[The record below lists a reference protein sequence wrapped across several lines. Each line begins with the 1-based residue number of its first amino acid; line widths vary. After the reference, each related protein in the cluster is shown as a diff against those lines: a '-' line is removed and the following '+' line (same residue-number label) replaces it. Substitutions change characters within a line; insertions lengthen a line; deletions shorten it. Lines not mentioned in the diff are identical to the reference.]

1 MKKSLHYLLITIL
14 FFVSCYGLY
23 ASYTRGSANAWYY
36 KASFTLSDWAND
48 DKIKDKQEY
57 LETLEDIKKALELDP
72 SHPHYNHILGRIIHW
87 GIDMQYEDIEK
98 LSEVKNWYLKS
109 TELRPLWPDPWIDL
123 AILNNYVNGYD
134 DETKTY
140 IQQALKTGPYIN
152 LVNDGVLQILLLN
165 WAELTVDE
173 KTLLFEQFAIA
184 TKQPELLTKI
194 LDFAS
199 QYEQVKPLCLQLK
212 FNPNYS
218 KQKDSSIYRRFCM

>member
-1 MKKSLHYLLITIL
+1 MPYLL
-14 FFVSCYGLY
+14 FV
-23 ASYTRGSANAWYY
+23 A
-36 KASFTLSDWAND
+36 F
-48 DKIKDKQEY
+48 
-57 LETLEDIKKALELDP
+57 
-72 SHPHYNHILGRIIHW
+72 
-87 GIDMQYEDIEK
+87 
-98 LSEVKNWYLKS
+98 S
-109 TELRPLWPDPWIDL
+109 T
-123 AILNNYVNGYD
+123 
-134 DETKTY
+134 TY

-173 KTLLFEQFAIA
+173 KALLFEQFAIA

-212 FNPNYS
+212 FNPDYI